1 MAIGFDTLTAFD
13 ALVEAGMDR
22 KQARAVVEQ
31 LRLVAE
37 TRAPVNRQEFES
49 GLARLKAVLLKRI
62 G

>member
-1 MAIGFDTLTAFD
+1 MAAGFDTLTAFD

-37 TRAPVNRQEFES
+37 TRAPVTRQEFES
-49 GLARLKAVLLKRI
+49 GLGRLKAELLKRI
-62 G
+62 R